1 MRISDIMRLGK
12 SAIIFATIVV
22 AFLAIIW
29 LLGYKMIYKKILHGK
44 KQISIGRIGL
54 VCVLAVYIV
63 VVLYVT
69 LLRGG
74 IGFGGFEYRANF
86 KPFSSYKEAWYNFSA
101 QEWRNLILNIC
112 MFVPFGFLLPI
123 CFGKIKRA
131 WKIYLCGFGFALFI
145 EVVQLITGRGVFET
159 DDIIN
164 NTIGAM
170 IGYGLFSVAR
180 LIFVAVCSRKKVQ
193 DNTNEVSGVA
203 HDENVC
209 ERQNIS
215 IRKCLVAQL
224 PLAFTIIAFAAVFIV
239 YNSMEYGNLSID
251 NISNQNVDVSM
262 ADGVSL
268 ADEADP
274 LDVYT
279 IHRATEDEARELAD
293 GYFSKYGV
301 LIDDSKTD
309 IYDDT
314 IIFYS
319 TSLDDEGSNLSIWC
333 DYEGPTVS
341 FTDFSNI
348 DDENSYA
355 DAGLSEEFVREK
367 LENLGVVIP
376 ENAVFAP
383 IEEYDT
389 GNYRFTNDGEILD
402 DGLYYKGTIECCINS
417 SGKIAYFRDF
427 MIKYTPYKK
436 VDVISEK
443 EAYDRL
449 CAGKFYFPDYDKDEQ
464 LSDLVVKS
472 VKISYTPDSKGYYRP
487 VYEFVANANQDTGKR
502 EISIMVDA
510 MEI

>member
-279 IHRATEDEARELAD
+279 INRATEDEARELAD

-319 TSLDDEGSNLSIWC
+319 TSLMM
-333 DYEGPTVS
+333 
-341 FTDFSNI
+341 
-348 DDENSYA
+348 
-355 DAGLSEEFVREK
+355 R
-367 LENLGVVIP
+367 
-376 ENAVFAP
+376 AV
-383 IEEYDT
+383 T
-389 GNYRFTNDGEILD
+389 
-402 DGLYYKGTIECCINS
+402 
-417 SGKIAYFRDF
+417 
-427 MIKYTPYKK
+427 
-436 VDVISEK
+436 
-443 EAYDRL
+443 
-449 CAGKFYFPDYDKDEQ
+449 
-464 LSDLVVKS
+464 
-472 VKISYTPDSKGYYRP
+472 
-487 VYEFVANANQDTGKR
+487 
-502 EISIMVDA
+502 
-510 MEI
+510 